1 MAEVKTIKIDVDT
14 KQAVDAMENLSKAT
28 HDVNKSFE
36 EVYGDLQPLTTRMGE
51 AEDRLYEL
59 ANAGKTT
66 TKEYQD
72 LLKTVGNY
80 RKVQIQTDM
89 AVDAAATTMAQKLG
103 GALGGVTA
111 GFELTQGVMGAFGA
125 ESEQVEKAL
134 LKVQSAMAIAQGV
147 QGVREA
153 IPAFMALRTA
163 AMTTFAGMTT
173 ASKIFMTAGIGVLI
187 TGIGLLIS
195 NFDKVANVFTGEI
208 ERNAR
213 YTKSLNTSARAI
225 KDNAKELEDRST
237 ALQRNQSYELAMA
250 AAQGA
255 TTAELRKMKVAQ
267 ADERIEL
274 EKDSIARAENIYWLA
289 KQKYQKLVNADADEE
304 IIKKAKENAIE
315 AREVL
320 TKERED
326 LKAAVIDKQEI
337 IRENNIE
344 IAKEGVAAVKAAKDR
359 SKEQADIDKQELEAK
374 TEVINKLKQAEQ
386 DYANSLLTEQEK
398 EKVAVTRKYEELYKE
413 AEKYNLDTKK
423 LKEAE
428 TAEKENIDKK
438 YEDARLKIIDEAN
451 KKANDLKIQA
461 ENEYLDQ
468 IANIQEAN
476 FQASLSEEQRE
487 VQAVNDKYFALQD
500 AAKDNAEQLAVIEE
514 AKTRELG
521 VINDKYRKEEADKE
535 KQKTDTS
542 LKLAKDALSLIADIA
557 EMNAG
562 KDLKRQK
569 KAFQIKKAAS
579 LAQATI
585 DGYTSVL
592 STFASTPGGL
602 AIKTA
607 AAALAGVAAA
617 VQIAKIAKSKY
628 EGGGAAS
635 TGGMNVSGGDGG
647 GGGGTVAP
655 QAPSFNVV
663 GNSGMNQLAQIQQQP
678 VQAYVVSGEVTSAQA
693 LDRNRVKNATL

>member
-267 ADERIEL
+267 AEERIEL
-274 EKDSIARAENIYWLA
+274 EKDSVARAENIYWLA
-289 KQKYQKLVNADADEE
+289 KQKYQKLVNADADQE

-326 LKAAVIDKQEI
+326 LKAAIIDKQEI

-344 IAKEGVAAVKAAKDR
+344 VATERKTDSDNLKDKAKEDLQTIKDNLEAARDVQLSEYEKQKKDIEEKYNAQIELAKKYHKSTVDLEKAKTKELEDLEATQVDLSRGGEAKKLEVRIKTIEKTDQLKEQEKKGLLGVAEVRERIFQREKELDEVKKKNQQDALNATAGTLGQIADLFGKQTAVGKAAAIAEATIQTFLSAQKAYSSTVGIPVVGPVLAPISAGLAVAAGIKNIKAIAAVK
-359 SKEQADIDKQELEAK
+359 
-374 TEVINKLKQAEQ
+374 
-386 DYANSLLTEQEK
+386 
-398 EKVAVTRKYEELYKE
+398 
-413 AEKYNLDTKK
+413 
-423 LKEAE
+423 
-428 TAEKENIDKK
+428 
-438 YEDARLKIIDEAN
+438 
-451 KKANDLKIQA
+451 
-461 ENEYLDQ
+461 
-468 IANIQEAN
+468 
-476 FQASLSEEQRE
+476 
-487 VQAVNDKYFALQD
+487 
-500 AAKDNAEQLAVIEE
+500 
-514 AKTRELG
+514 
-521 VINDKYRKEEADKE
+521 
-535 KQKTDTS
+535 
-542 LKLAKDALSLIADIA
+542 
-557 EMNAG
+557 
-562 KDLKRQK
+562 
-569 KAFQIKKAAS
+569 
-579 LAQATI
+579 
-585 DGYTSVL
+585 
-592 STFASTPGGL
+592 TPR
-602 AIKTA
+602 
-607 AAALAGVAAA
+607 
-617 VQIAKIAKSKY
+617 
-628 EGGGAAS
+628 
-635 TGGMNVSGGDGG
+635 GG
-647 GGGGTVAP
+647 GGGGSNVGSISAGGTGGGTAAP
-655 QAPSFNVV
+655 QAPNFNVV